1 MPNWRAIRTLTLWAL
16 AADPSD
22 TQATA
27 ANSTAPHRAR
37 RKLRPVKA
45 PSRPACFGSPAVRFR
60 SGMLHP
66 CIIFDP
72 HRVAQVGTGVDGR
85 GASLRSS
92 VVAGLLAPI
101 ERIAFA
107 PVSYDCWTHGRPSA
121 SRSRAPHHLF
131 RPCRLPARRAL
142 RAAQDGD
149 QVLRAADARRTRGAD
164 RRDR

>member
-22 TQATA
+22 TQTTA

-72 HRVAQVGTGVDGR
+72 HRVAQVGTGADGR
-85 GASLRSS
+85 VRHCDT
-92 VVAGLLAPI
+92 
-101 ERIAFA
+101 RRWR
-107 PVSYDCWTHGRPSA
+107 VSD
-121 SRSRAPHHLF
+121 APHPSSALRLLQSHMIVGRMAGPPLSDREHLTICF
-131 RPCRLPARRAL
+131 AHVAYRLCGRLRLPQTRIQVVQALALARL
-142 RAAQDGD
+142 Q
-149 QVLRAADARRTRGAD
+149 
-164 RRDR
+164 